1 MSGDKIIVRVAN
13 ITDLTYV
20 NRITEEIEKASADSS
35 TSILKRSA
43 SLIAEKLISGNA
55 VIAVTNTGKWVG
67 FCYLQKWSDGE
78 FVANCGLVV
87 ASKYRRIG
95 VARQIKR
102 KIIEL
107 SMQNYPEAKL
117 FGLTTS
123 LAVMKVN
130 SDLGYKPVTYAQIT
144 KDDEFWAGC
153 RQCANY
159 AILEARERKNCL
171 CTAMMF
177 TNENIESY

>member
-1 MSGDKIIVRVAN
+1 MSGDKIIVRVST
-13 ITDLTYV
+13 ITDLIYV
-20 NRITEEIEKASADSS
+20 QTITEEIERASADPS

-43 SLIAEKLISGNA
+43 SLIAEKIMTGNA
-55 VIAVTNTGKWVG
+55 VIAVTNNGKWVG
-67 FCYLQKWSDGE
+67 FCYLQTWSKGE

-87 ASKYRRIG
+87 AIKYRRMG
-95 VARQIKR
+95 VALRIKK

-107 SMQNYPEAKL
+107 SKQKYPESKL

-123 LAVMKVN
+123 LAVMKIN

-144 KDDEFWAGC
+144 RDDDFWSGC
-153 RQCANY
+153 KHCNNY

-171 CTAMMF
+171 CTAMIY